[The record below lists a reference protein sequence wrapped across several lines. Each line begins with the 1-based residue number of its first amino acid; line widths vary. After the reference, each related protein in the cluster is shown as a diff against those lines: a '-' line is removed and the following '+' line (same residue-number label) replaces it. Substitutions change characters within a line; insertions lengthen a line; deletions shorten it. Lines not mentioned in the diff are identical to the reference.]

1 MSQYFLIYQAESTI
15 PRMLKLLITL
25 ISDWLIALLVVSL
38 LVWVVI
44 TQPVFMES
52 DDARDFSNLNDTSLL
67 TGQPDSRDKESEARL
82 KSHVYKL
89 SQIYAPRTISYGNL
103 NITAHYIRQEF
114 AALGDTR
121 YQAYWTLNG
130 HFSNVILEL
139 GPRTD
144 EILVFGAHYDTE
156 NDSLDVEGNA
166 SGVATLIEL
175 ARKLAQHQKDLPIR
189 VQIVAYPLSL
199 SQSVRRENTGS
210 YYHAEQLRKDGVKV
224 RMMMSLDSVGH
235 FNDKQDSQRYPF
247 AFMRY
252 LYPDTGNY
260 IGLIGRLE
268 DFSELRHTKRS
279 FAKASPLPLY
289 SFNTLDDFPEFLS
302 VDHENYWR
310 EGFPAFLLT
319 DTAHYR
325 QRDDASTEI
334 PEQLDYHKMALLVK
348 GLFQVVMDNKPTDA
362 SEFPETQVQLV
373 ERAHQPTT
381 KQLQ

>member
-1 MSQYFLIYQAESTI
+1 
-15 PRMLKLLITL
+15 MLKLFITL

-44 TQPVFMES
+44 MQPVVTS
-52 DDARDFSNLNDTSLL
+52 SGDQRVQASSNLINATPLMAPGDNRIK
-67 TGQPDSRDKESEARL
+67 QSEVRL
-82 KSHVYKL
+82 RSYVDKL
-89 SQIYAPRTISYGNL
+89 SLVYAPRTISYGNL
-103 NITAHYIRQEF
+103 NTTAHYIRQKF
-114 AALGDTR
+114 AELGDTR

-139 GPRTD
+139 GPKTD
-144 EILVFGAHYDTE
+144 EILVFGAHYDAE
-156 NDSLDVEGNA
+156 NDSLDAEGNA

-175 ARKLAQHQKDLPIR
+175 ASQLAQHQKDLPIR

-199 SQSVRRENTGS
+199 NQSVRRENTGS
-210 YYHAEQLRKDGVKV
+210 YHHAEQLRKDGVKV

-235 FNDKQDSQRYPF
+235 YNDKQDSQRYPF

-252 LYPDTGNY
+252 LYPDKGNY

-268 DFSELRHTKRS
+268 DFSQLRDTKRS
-279 FAKASPLPLY
+279 FAKASPLPLF

-310 EGFPAFLLT
+310 NGFPAFLLT

-325 QRDDASTEI
+325 QGDNASIEI
-334 PEQLDYHKMALLVK
+334 PERFDYHKMALLVK
-348 GLFQVVMDNKPTDA
+348 GLYQVVLDNKPTDA

-373 ERAHQPTT
+373 ERSHQSTT